1 MTTNKKFSL
10 IKAAAN
16 IISGLSSVTSISL
29 GIMDMSFD
37 NAFVF
42 QDIKI
47 EAVNNPIEKNEEIE
61 FMMIG
66 TKKHEC
72 ASTEVYGTAYHADGH
87 IHRLDKFTKQYTRN
101 TRPKENVP
109 NQWSMAVP
117 EDMIVGGEYRVSM
130 TGEFVCNHW
139 IFQVPKVQTYG
150 NILLIVELLDN
161 NQ

>member
-1 MTTNKKFSL
+1 MAPTRTIL
-10 IKAAAN
+10 LN
-16 IISGLSSVTSISL
+16 IISALSLATCIIFGVTYL
-29 GIMDMSFD
+29 SFK
-37 NAFVF
+37 NANVF

-47 EAVNNPIEKNEEIE
+47 EITNNPITNNNDIE
-61 FMMIG
+61 FMMMG
-66 TKKHEC
+66 YKPYEC
-72 ASTEVYGTAYHADGH
+72 ASTQVYGVAYADDGH
-87 IHRLDKFTKQYTRN
+87 SHVLDKFTKQYTRN

-139 IFQVPKVQTYG
+139 IFQVPKVQTYS
-150 NILLIVELLDN
+150 NILLIVEPLDN